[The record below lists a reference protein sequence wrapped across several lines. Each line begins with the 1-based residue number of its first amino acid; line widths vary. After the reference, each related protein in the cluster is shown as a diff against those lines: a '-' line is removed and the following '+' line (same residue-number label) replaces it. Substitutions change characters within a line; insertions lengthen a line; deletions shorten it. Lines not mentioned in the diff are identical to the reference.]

1 MHSSLQ
7 TRRTMDVY
15 RNSSKKHFVSS
26 ETLMSSIKAYFNLGW
41 SGLVS
46 DLVIL
51 RMLVVMIRMDSKLD
65 HS

>member
-15 RNSSKKHFVSS
+15 RNSSKKPFVSS
-26 ETLMSSIKAYFNLGW
+26 ETLMSSVKAYFNLGS
-41 SGLVS
+41 SGLLS
-46 DLVIL
+46 GIVIL
-51 RMLVVMIRMDSKLD
+51 RMLVVMVRSDSKLD